1 MKIISTSRQLGTLV
15 KRVRKAAH
23 MTQKDLAAA
32 SGTGIRFIQELE
44 KGKGSCELEKAL
56 IVTSMLGI
64 RLEVR
69 LPFIADVHA
78 YAQR

>member
-1 MKIISTSRQLGTLV
+1 MKIISSSRQLGNLV
-15 KRVRKAAH
+15 KRIRKASH

-56 IVTSMLGI
+56 IVISMLGV
-64 RLEVR
+64 RLEAR
-69 LPFIADVHA
+69 LPIMEDVHA
-78 YAQR
+78 NAQR